1 MKTNAS
7 SAVIIS
13 AQCLYP
19 TFKEWKLIIHL
30 YLGYS
35 ITGLY
40 PTFEEWKHLD
50 IHVFGNIKVIHIA
63 HRNWSTILDKPFYI
77 NSNLNS

>member
-1 MKTNAS
+1 MKTSFEENLNATVEDS
-7 SAVIIS
+7 
-13 AQCLYP
+13 LYP
-19 TFKEWKLIIHL
+19 TFK
-30 YLGYS
+30 
-35 ITGLY
+35 
-40 PTFEEWKHLD
+40 EWKHLD